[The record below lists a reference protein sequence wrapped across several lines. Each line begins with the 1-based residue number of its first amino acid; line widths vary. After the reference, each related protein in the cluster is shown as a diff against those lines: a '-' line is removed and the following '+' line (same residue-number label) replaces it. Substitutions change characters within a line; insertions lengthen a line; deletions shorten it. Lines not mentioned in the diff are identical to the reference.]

1 MPTEPPTGTIAA
13 QYLTDASGF
22 TGFAER
28 LIVPATEAE
37 VVETLREAVK
47 SATPVTI
54 SGAGSG
60 LTGSRVPQG
69 GWVISMERFRKLEI
83 APGFARVGPAISLL
97 ELRDASART
106 GQFYAPDPTEITAS
120 IGGTIATNASGSR
133 SFKYGST
140 RRHLRALRVALMDG
154 TVHEYRRGDK
164 IDFERDFGFSA
175 PRLPVPATTKYT
187 AGYKLEL
194 GMDWIDLFCGSEGT
208 LGVTLEAEV
217 VLLPLPKELFS
228 GVIFFA
234 SDNEALEAV
243 ERWRGISDL
252 RMIEYADRS
261 SLEMIRRS
269 VPGDSSHRAGGPA
282 PRSRR

>member
-106 GQFYAPDPTEITAS
+106 
-120 IGGTIATNASGSR
+120 R
-133 SFKYGST
+133 SV
-140 RRHLRALRVALMDG
+140 LRARPHRD
-154 TVHEYRRGDK
+154 HR
-164 IDFERDFGFSA
+164 IDRWHHRHQRQ
-175 PRLPVPATTKYT
+175 RLA
-187 AGYKLEL
+187 KLQ
-194 GMDWIDLFCGSEGT
+194 
-208 LGVTLEAEV
+208 V
-217 VLLPLPKELFS
+217 
-228 GVIFFA
+228 
-234 SDNEALEAV
+234 
-243 ERWRGISDL
+243 RQ
-252 RMIEYADRS
+252 
-261 SLEMIRRS
+261 
-269 VPGDSSHRAGGPA
+269 HPA
-282 PRSRR
+282 PPPRTARGVDGRHRPRVPPRR